1 MNYDL
6 KPLYYPIN
14 SNHNALNK
22 VLIYMN
28 ILLKICQNL
37 YRLVA
42 VREVSKQRVSN
53 RDEYSFTPSR
63 AQFLLC
69 IGLKLTQIAFTKVRF
84 AEKGIYVNGF
94 SGRLLPYQDLL
105 ITPEIKTKLRFKF
118 IQYHFK
124 AAGKVNVL
132 LQNEK
137 DAKRIIQVAIS
148 ELEKYIRDLC
158 QTNSSELKFIEEL
171 TARLKRPKRYPAAC
185 LLNPLAKRAE
195 EALGLFPESSLF
207 LYLNHPKAKALEE
220 ARSMLADIQ
229 LTKEMAEKYF
239 ISHELKRSKD
249 FFESIA
255 SHPLTAEQRLA
266 VITDEDATLVL
277 AGAGSGKT
285 VVIVAKAAYLIENQI
300 SAPEEIL
307 LMAFGRDAA
316 NEMAER
322 IKDFAGVNVDAMTF
336 HALGNK
342 IIRQV
347 EGKGAPLAAHASDD
361 AAYYLLIRE
370 ILLNDLIKRADLR
383 PLLLSWFTS
392 LLNPYK
398 NNWDFGSQEEYQ
410 SWVDSNEYRTLNGDK
425 VKSFEELEI
434 ANWLHL
440 NGIDYQYEP
449 EYPHEIKSTEKGAYH
464 PDFLLTESGVYIEHF
479 GVRKEKAENGEYRLT
494 TAPYI
499 DRDSY
504 LAGMEWKRSIHKQFN
519 TTLVETFSYENV
531 DGVLIDNLKE
541 KLKDYIEIKPVSA
554 EAALATLKDSGYMD
568 SFTEAAGTFLKHF
581 KSMQMTI
588 SDCSKKDS
596 SNRAQA
602 FLKIFKPLLDAYE
615 KRLGNYIDFED
626 MINKAT
632 HYVETG
638 RYKSPY
644 KHLLIDEFQD
654 ISYGRARLIKAL
666 KNQHSDARIFAVGD
680 DWQSIFR
687 FAGSDIHLMQGF
699 GEEFGG
705 TLGEESGIYAQVDLG
720 RTFRSV
726 EEISIPAREFVLKN
740 PDQIRKSVKAHKSS
754 GKSSIFV
761 EYYYA
766 GKEFNALL
774 NALDRV
780 SKGSGGEKKTV
791 LLLGRYNHLK
801 PNNMAYLKK
810 RYSNLDISF
819 LSIHKS
825 KGLEADHV
833 IILKM
838 KSGEEGFPVEIV
850 DDPLLSMVLPK
861 PERYSHAEE
870 RRLFYVALTRA
881 KETVTLLVDREKPSV
896 FVEQLA
902 NIIST
907 R

>member
-1 MNYDL
+1 M
-6 KPLYYPIN
+6 K
-14 SNHNALNK
+14 
-22 VLIYMN
+22 
-28 ILLKICQNL
+28 ILFKICKSL
-37 YRLVA
+37 YRFLA
-42 VREVSKQRVSN
+42 GRGTPKLRTTISG
-53 RDEYSFTPSR
+53 EYSFKPSKT
-63 AQFLLC
+63 QIPLC
-69 IGLKLTQIAFTKVRF
+69 IGLRFSKRAFTKMKF
-84 AEKGIYVNGF
+84 TEKGISVNGF

-105 ITPEIKTKLRFKF
+105 FTPEIKSKFGFKY
-118 IQYHFK
+118 IQYHFN
-124 AAGKVNVL
+124 AVGKVNVL
-132 LQNEK
+132 LHSEK
-137 DAKRIIQVAIS
+137 DAKRVIGLALS
-148 ELEKYIRDLC
+148 ELEGYINDLC
-158 QTNSSELKFIEEL
+158 AHNSKELAFLEEL

-185 LLNPLAKRAE
+185 ILKPLVDRAL
-195 EALGLFPESSLF
+195 EASNLFPASSLF

-229 LTKEMAEKYF
+229 STKKMAEKDF
-239 ISHELKRSKD
+239 ISHELKRCKG
-249 FFESIA
+249 FFENIA
-255 SHPLTAEQRLA
+255 NHPLTDEQRLA

-285 VVIVAKAAYLIENQI
+285 VVIVAKAAYLIENKI

-316 NEMAER
+316 NEMAAR
-322 IKDFAGVNVDAMTF
+322 IKDYAGVNVDAMTF

-398 NNWDFGSQEEYQ
+398 NNWDFESQEEYQ
-410 SWVDSNEYRTLNGDK
+410 NWVDSNEYRTLKGDK

-449 EYPHEIKSTEKGAYH
+449 VYPHEIQSTENGAYH

-479 GVRKEKAENGEYRLT
+479 GVRKGKVEGKEDRLV

-499 DRDSY
+499 NRDSY
-504 LAGMEWKRSIHKQFN
+504 LAGMEWKRAIHKQFN
-519 TTLVETFSYENV
+519 TTLIETYSYENV
-531 DGVLIDNLKE
+531 DGVLIDSLKE
-541 KLKDYIEIKPVSA
+541 KLKDHVEIKPISA
-554 EAALATLKDSGYMD
+554 ETALAALKDSGYMD

-581 KSMQMTI
+581 KSMKMTI
-588 SDCSKKDS
+588 GECSNKDG

-626 MINKAT
+626 MINRAT
-632 HYVETG
+632 NYVETG

-666 KNQHSDARIFAVGD
+666 KNQQSDARVFAVGD

-687 FAGSDIHLMQGF
+687 FAGSDIHLMQDF

-705 TLGEESGIYAQVDLG
+705 TLGKENSIYAQVDLG
-720 RTFRSV
+720 KTFRSV

-740 PDQIRKSVKAHKSS
+740 PDQIRKFVKAHKSS

-780 SKGSGGEKKTV
+780 SKGSGGEKKAV

-881 KETVTLLVDREKPSV
+881 KKTVTLLVDREKPSV
-896 FVEQLA
+896 FVEQLV